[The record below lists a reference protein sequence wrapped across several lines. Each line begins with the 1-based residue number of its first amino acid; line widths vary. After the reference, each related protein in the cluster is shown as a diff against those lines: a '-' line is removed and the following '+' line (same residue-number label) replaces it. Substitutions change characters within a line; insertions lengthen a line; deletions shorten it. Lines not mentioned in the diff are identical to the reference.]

1 MGIRP
6 PDYMDGHAIEE
17 IMSEPHPFDTL
28 KPTNVMGQ
36 DQNYAFSLE
45 DEKLVMENLKRLGY
59 T

>member
-1 MGIRP
+1 
-6 PDYMDGHAIEE
+6 MDGHTIEE